1 MIINKRVIIGAIIV
15 ATILVLYGVLALNGY
30 TYQKSTSSRAT
41 ACMTV
46 IAADV
51 IPTVDTALMFITPTA
66 TIDPAIGDL
75 GGVSVGKY
83 VQIKGTGGVGLNVRG
98 MAGKDTSAIFI
109 ADESEVFLVIGGPD
123 LKDDIIWWQIAA
135 PYEDARQGWA
145 AADYLSVI
153 EE

>member
-1 MIINKRVIIGAIIV
+1 MIINKRVIFGAIFI
-15 ATILVLYGVLALNGY
+15 AAILVFYGVLALNGY
-30 TYQKSTSSRAT
+30 TYQKSISGQAT
-41 ACMTV
+41 AFLTV
-46 IAADV
+46 LPAGT

-75 GGVSVGKY
+75 MGIAVGKY
-83 VQIKGTGGVGLNVRG
+83 VQIEGTEGAGLNVRAV
-98 MAGKDTSAIFI
+98 AGKDTSAIFI
-109 ADESEVFLVIGGPD
+109 ADESEVFQVIGGPE
-123 LKDDIIWWQIAA
+123 LKDGIVWWQIAT

>member
-1 MIINKRVIIGAIIV
+1 MIINKRVIIGAIVIAAIFV
-15 ATILVLYGVLALNGY
+15 FYGVLALNGY
-30 TYQKSTSSRAT
+30 TYQKSVSGQAT
-41 ACMTV
+41 AYITV

-75 GGVSVGKY
+75 AGVAVGKY
-83 VQIKGTGGVGLNVRG
+83 VQIKGTGGAGLNVRAV
-98 MAGKDTSAIFI
+98 AGKDTSAIFI
-109 ADESEVFLVIGGPD
+109 ADESEVFLVVGGPE